1 MLKIR
6 SELPPARRRLVST
19 IAVVVFFALWWL
31 LTLPFLPPSVS
42 LAETTVAD
50 APIPLGQ
57 ELEES
62 PAEQPQ
68 EQFSLKQPRGPRPL
82 IPSYILPSPLAV
94 LQAVVTLHQEQALV
108 RSALRSIYRITA
120 AFILASAVAFPLG
133 LLMGTYPPI
142 RNAIEPITGPLRYL
156 PISAVIPLFIIWF
169 GIGDLQKIAFLFTG
183 VVVYL
188 LPMVIEAVDNVE
200 QVYLDTASTLGA
212 RSRQLVLRVLLPG
225 AWPGIFEAC
234 RVLYGVGWTYVILA
248 EIVNAR
254 YGLGALLMSARRR
267 GHIDWVYALILVV
280 LLLGVGTNYLFVVS
294 GRKLFAWKEG
304 N

>member
-6 SELPPARRRLVST
+6 TQLPPGRQRLVST
-19 IAVVVFFALWWL
+19 VSVLLFFLLWWL
-31 LTLPFLPPSVS
+31 LTMPVLPPSTS
-42 LAETTVAD
+42 AAGATVAD
-50 APIPLGQ
+50 APGAGGPTAEDDPIHGGTI
-57 ELEES
+57 EE
-62 PAEQPQ
+62 PA
-68 EQFSLKQPRGPRPL
+68 GPRPL
-82 IPSYILPSPLAV
+82 IPAYILPSPTAV
-94 LQAVVTLHQEQALV
+94 LQAVLTLHREQALV
-108 RSALRSIYRITA
+108 RSAARSIYRITA
-120 AFILASAVAFPLG
+120 AFILASLVAIPLG
-133 LLMGTYPPI
+133 LLMGTFPPI

-212 RSRQLVLRVLLPG
+212 QQRHLVLRVLLPG

-248 EIVNAR
+248 EIVNAE

-280 LLLGVGTNYLFVVS
+280 LLLGVGINYLFVVT

-304 N
+304 S

>member
-6 SELPPARRRLVST
+6 QQLPPNRQRLVS
-19 IAVVVFFALWWL
+19 AVSVVVFFSLWWL
-31 LTLPFLPPSVS
+31 LTQPFLPPAPAS
-42 LAETTVAD
+42 AGATVAD
-50 APIPLGQ
+50 APGLVGEPAKTGFSDA
-57 ELEES
+57 ELVEA
-62 PAEQPQ
+62 PP
-68 EQFSLKQPRGPRPL
+68 GPRPL
-82 IPSYILPSPLAV
+82 IPAYILPSPQAV
-94 LQAVVTLHQEQALV
+94 LGAVLTLHREQALV
-108 RSALRSIYRITA
+108 RSAARSIYRITA
-120 AFILASAVAFPLG
+120 AFLLASLVAIPLG
-133 LLMGTYPPI
+133 LIMGTFPPI

-169 GIGDLQKIAFLFTG
+169 GIDDLQKIAFLFTG
-183 VVVYL
+183 VFVYL
-188 LPMVIEAVDNVE
+188 LPMVIESVDNVE

-212 RSRQLVLRVLLPG
+212 RQRHLVLKVLLPG

-248 EIVNAR
+248 EIVNAE

-280 LLLGVGTNYLFVVS
+280 LLLGVGINYLFLVT

-304 N
+304 K